1 MFKYISW
8 TGLNWSKGQ
17 PSCSLIRHLFEILC
31 NSCIT
36 FSHKKNLL
44 SAFVSSV
51 WNKPVST
58 LYRYYH
64 ITHLSRSHSK
74 SINYQ
79 ILNPW
84 NWWYYHPL
92 NSDSDQSSQSPPYSV
107 GGAWEHPGNP
117 CGWSPSLLASSSQDF
132 TVTRNFFSR
141 RFTRAFLI
149 AVKSVL
155 QELPVSLSASQTIQW
170 GCGVCPRQFSEVQYS
185 PGPPQ
190 GWEHQPERRNTREL
204 NIQCR

>member
-8 TGLNWSKGQ
+8 TGLNWAKGQ

-64 ITHLSRSHSK
+64 ITHLSRSHNK

-79 ILNPW
+79 INTKSVKLMILSSPQQWQWSIFTISSIQCWRGLRTPW
-84 NWWYYHPL
+84 KSLRLISVIVGIFQPRLY
-92 NSDSDQSSQSPPYSV
+92 SDEKLFQSPLHQGILDCSEECITGTPCFPLGFTNNSV
-107 GGAWEHPGNP
+107 RLWCVSKTILWSSVFTWTTTGLRTPTWEEKYPG
-117 CGWSPSLLASSSQDF
+117 
-132 TVTRNFFSR
+132 T
-141 RFTRAFLI
+141 
-149 AVKSVL
+149 
-155 QELPVSLSASQTIQW
+155 
-170 GCGVCPRQFSEVQYS
+170 
-185 PGPPQ
+185 
-190 GWEHQPERRNTREL
+190 
-204 NIQCR
+204 